1 MAGEVASTSLPVVS
15 LARFPDDSKAL
26 ERASASGSASVS
38 GGGPL
43 PVAPI
48 GTSTTIAR
56 RAEGLAAAAVP
67 AVGGALSSGGGSGSR
82 LGSGEEGAPGPSAQ
96 YGVESSFVFREADDG
111 AAAAPTEAPPA
122 AVGEGGAAAGAAAQA
137 DSDMDKLAATLY
149 ERLRQ
154 RLRRE
159 LLDDRERAGFALDR
173 VR

>member
-1 MAGEVASTSLPVVS
+1 MPGEAASTSLPVVS
-15 LARFPDDSKAL
+15 LAKFPADSNAL

-48 GTSTTIAR
+48 GSSTTIAR
-56 RAEGLAAAAVP
+56 RAEGMGAAVP
-67 AVGGALSSGGGSGSR
+67 AVGGAVSSGGGGASPG
-82 LGSGEEGAPGPSAQ
+82 GGGENGPPGPSAQ
-96 YGVESSFVFREADDG
+96 FGVESSFVFREADDG
-111 AAAAPTEAPPA
+111 GAAAATAATPAPA
-122 AVGEGGAAAGAAAQA
+122 GEGGAAAGAAAQS

>member
-1 MAGEVASTSLPVVS
+1 MSLPVVP
-15 LARFPDDSKAL
+15 LTRFPADSNPI
-26 ERASASGSASVS
+26 ERGSASVSASVS

-56 RAEGLAAAAVP
+56 RAEGMAAAAVP
-67 AVGGALSSGGGSGSR
+67 AAGGAGSSGGGSDSSG
-82 LGSGEEGAPGPSAQ
+82 GSGEDGAAGPSAQ

-111 AAAAPTEAPPA
+111 GAAASTAATPA
-122 AVGEGGAAAGAAAQA
+122 AAGEGGAAAGAAAQA